1 MIRYAFNTQ
10 KQPPAPFVRVTL
22 RHPRTGAEAR
32 DVPAQLDTG
41 ADCTLVPSAVTERL
55 GLDFMGSLEI
65 GGVGGATEEMTL
77 YAVSLTVHNLP
88 PLTISVVAHSG
99 EPWVLLGRD
108 VLNAYRLLLDGP
120 NLALEI
126 G

>member
-1 MIRYAFNTQ
+1 MIRYAYNTQ

-22 RHPRTGAEAR
+22 RHPRTGDEVR

-41 ADCTLVPSAVTERL
+41 ADCTLVPLSLAERL
-55 GLDFMGSLEI
+55 CLDFMGSLEI

-77 YAVSLTVHNLP
+77 YTVSLSVHDLP
-88 PLTISVVAHSG
+88 PLTVSVVAHSG

-108 VLNAYRLLLDGP
+108 VLNAYQLLLNGP
-120 NLALEI
+120 ARALEI
-126 G
+126 S